1 MKITLLSEDHI
12 RLDPG
17 PGALTIEAPSADAVY
32 SPFHMLA
39 SGLATC
45 VFSVLHSWATHADLS
60 ADDLAIDVEWEFA
73 EQPHRVGAYRLALD
87 WPSLPEGRRKAA
99 ERAAAL
105 CPVHKTLE
113 HPTEVATEVSIHVA
127 AGVNS

>member
-1 MKITLLSEDHI
+1 MKITLLSEDRI

-17 PGALTIEAPSADAVY
+17 PGALTIEAPSADAIY

-45 VFSVLHSWATHADLS
+45 VFSVLHSWASHADLT
-60 ADDLAIDVEWEFA
+60 ADDLAIEVEWEFA
-73 EQPHRVGAYRLALD
+73 EQPHRVGAYRLELE

-99 ERAAAL
+99 ERAATL
-105 CPVHKTLE
+105 CPIHKTLE
-113 HPTEVATEVSIHVA
+113 TSTEVHTEVRVEA
-127 AGVNS
+127 EVGR